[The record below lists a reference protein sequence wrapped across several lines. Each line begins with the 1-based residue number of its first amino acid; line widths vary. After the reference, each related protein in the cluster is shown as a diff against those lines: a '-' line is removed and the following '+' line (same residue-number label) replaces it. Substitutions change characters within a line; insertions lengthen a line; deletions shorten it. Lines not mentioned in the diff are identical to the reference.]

1 MSTSPRKP
9 AAKGG
14 DPQPDDKPAKS
25 DATSNGL
32 NGVVDV
38 SSDEEDF
45 LTEEEER
52 KLREEDIIAEFGP
65 RTSHPSPPKDPLLQ
79 RKLKLAREAKERS
92 RGTVLCLEQETAAAR
107 AREAEHDRRL
117 AEHDRRHDGHDRQFA
132 EHNERIG
139 NTEMGLSE
147 LREEVAR
154 LQGENG
160 SPLPR
165 RSPRRL
171 GGKGK
176 GKGGKK

>member
-1 MSTSPRKP
+1 M
-9 AAKGG
+9 AA
-14 DPQPDDKPAKS
+14 
-25 DATSNGL
+25 
-32 NGVVDV
+32 
-38 SSDEEDF
+38 
-45 LTEEEER
+45 
-52 KLREEDIIAEFGP
+52 
-65 RTSHPSPPKDPLLQ
+65 LQ

-92 RGTVLCLEQETAAAR
+92 RGTVLRLEQETAAAR